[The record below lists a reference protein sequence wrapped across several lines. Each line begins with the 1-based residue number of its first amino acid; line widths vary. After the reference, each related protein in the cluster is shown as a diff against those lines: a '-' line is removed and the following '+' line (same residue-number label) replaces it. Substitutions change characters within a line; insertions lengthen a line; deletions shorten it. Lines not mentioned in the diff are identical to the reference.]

1 MLFKLSWNNIRKS
14 LKDYSIYFFTLIV
27 GVAVFYVFNAI
38 HSQTVM
44 MNITKNMH
52 EIIELMV
59 QFLSG
64 VSVFVAVI
72 MGFLIIY
79 ATRFLI
85 KRRNREFGLYMLLG
99 MSKRQI
105 SMILFGETFLIG
117 LISLGV
123 GLFDRCLSVTV
134 YEHFSLS
141 PV

>member
-1 MLFKLSWNNIRKS
+1 MS
-14 LKDYSIYFFTLIV
+14 

-105 SMILFGETFLIG
+105 SMILFGEDIPDRADLFGNRT
-117 LISLGV
+117 
-123 GLFDRCLSVTV
+123 FDRCLSVTV

>member
-59 QFLSG
+59 Q
-64 VSVFVAVI
+64 
-72 MGFLIIY
+72 
-79 ATRFLI
+79 
-85 KRRNREFGLYMLLG
+85 LL
-99 MSKRQI
+99 
-105 SMILFGETFLIG
+105 
-117 LISLGV
+117 
-123 GLFDRCLSVTV
+123 
-134 YEHFSLS
+134 
-141 PV
+141 